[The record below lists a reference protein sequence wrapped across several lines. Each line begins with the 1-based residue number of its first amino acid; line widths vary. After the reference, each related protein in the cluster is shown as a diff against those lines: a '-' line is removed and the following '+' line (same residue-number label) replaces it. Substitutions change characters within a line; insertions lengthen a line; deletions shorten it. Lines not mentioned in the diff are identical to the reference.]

1 MKLIQKEGFDDSDA
15 LSCGSECRY
24 LSIFEDCFESKT
36 FSDFKFV
43 CSDGIEISAHRLIL
57 AAISPVMKRMLEID
71 MTEANSGV
79 ANLTDIDGETM
90 IEILRFIYTQDV
102 ENIEE
107 LAPKLIYGAKK
118 YELEKLEELC
128 VSFMMKNLS
137 KENAIEYFLL
147 ADLYDLQWLLEYAA
161 KFIKS

>member
-1 MKLIQKEGFDDSDA
+1 MKLIQNEGFDYSGTT
-15 LSCGSECRY
+15 SCGSECHY
-24 LSIFEDCFESKT
+24 LPIFEDCFESKS

-57 AAISPVMKRMLEID
+57 AAFSPVMKRMLEID
-71 MTEANSGV
+71 MIEANSGI

-90 IEILRFIYTQDV
+90 IEILRFMYTQDV
-102 ENIEE
+102 ENIKN
-107 LAPKLIYGAKK
+107 LAPKLLYGAKK

-128 VSFMMKNLS
+128 VLSMMKNLS

-147 ADLYDLQWLLEYAA
+147 ADQYDLPGLLEHAA
-161 KFIKS
+161 KLIKS